1 MCKAGIES
9 RVEHVEGVL
18 GLAPHFEPSR
28 NLPGHFTDF
37 RKRRAREMR
46 LAQEEDIMRSVLFL
60 MAAACCVQWPL
71 AAATAGAQASCS
83 GWNTK
88 AFFVPAGVAGVSR
101 CLKAGAEVNARDKFG
116 RTPLHWAATYS
127 NSQAVVTALLKAG
140 AEVNARGRK
149 KGLMPIHA
157 AAYSRLPQIV
167 TVLAQAGAD
176 VNAGME
182 DGTTALHVAAWFSQ
196 TPAVVTALL
205 DAGAKVNA
213 RSNFGGTPLHVA
225 AEHSRTPGIVAA
237 LLDGGADPA
246 ARDKA
251 GQTPLDLVPKH
262 SPVPPIYLIRGAS
275 RTPTGPPALV
285 MAPSSL

>member
-1 MCKAGIES
+1 
-9 RVEHVEGVL
+9 
-18 GLAPHFEPSR
+18 
-28 NLPGHFTDF
+28 
-37 RKRRAREMR
+37 
-46 LAQEEDIMRSVLFL
+46 MRSVLIL
-60 MAAACCVQWPL
+60 MAVACLAQWPL
-71 AAATAGAQASCS
+71 AAATAEAQASCS

-88 AFFVPAGVAGVSR
+88 AFFVPAGVADVSR

-205 DAGAKVNA
+205 DAGPKSTRVVNLAAPRCTSRLNTVELLESSTPCWMVEPTRRQETRRVKRRWTWYPSTPHSTA
-213 RSNFGGTPLHVA
+213 RLSTAGCRCSDSPN
-225 AEHSRTPGIVAA
+225 A
-237 LLDGGADPA
+237 L
-246 ARDKA
+246 A
-251 GQTPLDLVPKH
+251 GQR
-262 SPVPPIYLIRGAS
+262 S
-275 RTPTGPPALV
+275 
-285 MAPSSL
+285 

>member
-1 MCKAGIES
+1 MK
-9 RVEHVEGVL
+9 
-18 GLAPHFEPSR
+18 EPSR
-28 NLPGHFTDF
+28 NPPGHFIDF
-37 RKRRAREMR
+37 CKGRAREM
-46 LAQEEDIMRSVLFL
+46 LQALQEDIMRSVLFL
-60 MAAACCVQWPL
+60 MAVSCCVPWPL

-88 AFFVPAGVAGVSR
+88 AFFVHAGVADVSR
-101 CLKAGAEVNARDKFG
+101 CLEAGAEVNARDKFG

-127 NSQAVVTALLKAG
+127 NNPAVVTALLKAG

-149 KGLMPIHA
+149 RGLMPIHA

-205 DAGAKVNA
+205 DARAKVNA
-213 RSNFGGTPLHVA
+213 RGKFGKLH
-225 AEHSRTPGIVAA
+225 I
-237 LLDGGADPA
+237 
-246 ARDKA
+246 
-251 GQTPLDLVPKH
+251 
-262 SPVPPIYLIRGAS
+262 
-275 RTPTGPPALV
+275 
-285 MAPSSL
+285 